1 MNFQPGGVA
10 SIPSTSVE
18 LSLSCDNL
26 KDLDIMSKSDPFC
39 VVYYKDNSKQSQ
51 FMEVG
56 RTETI
61 DDNLSPVW
69 QKKIVLDYNFEQ
81 RQMVKFVVYDS
92 DSNSNRL
99 ESHDFLGSAEASL
112 GEIVAAWDS
121 PGNSLMEATQL
132 SVW

>member
-1 MNFQPGGVA
+1 MDFKPGGVA

-26 KDLDIMSKSDPFC
+26 KDLDLISKSDPFC

-69 QKKIVLDYNFEQ
+69 QNMWIVTWHGGVSMD
-81 RQMVKFVVYDS
+81 
-92 DSNSNRL
+92 
-99 ESHDFLGSAEASL
+99 
-112 GEIVAAWDS
+112 
-121 PGNSLMEATQL
+121 
-132 SVW
+132 